1 MLTSTKLC
9 FTLYQ
14 NFNKQ
19 RCSVH
24 CSNIHAPL
32 PLLAALFVQ
41 WSFFLFNAKQF
52 WVNQGEM
59 IFHIQAFCFFF
70 PQADLKKKKK
80 EISCVV
86 SNHFD
91 CTFWFRRCTYQSLK
105 SNTFVCSTANVRC
118 DLHLFFLQIR
128 KNIKHRQLS
137 SHTPPTQYKVRLE
150 KREKQGMGGDRRFWR
165 HRRYLDSQQAEWLLW
180 LSVFC
185 SDTYDNRLY
194 SPDFWFLS

>member
-1 MLTSTKLC
+1 MLLSHCLPHS
-9 FTLYQ
+9 LYNGAFSFLMQ
-14 NFNKQ
+14 
-19 RCSVH
+19 
-24 CSNIHAPL
+24 SNSEWIKGKWYFIFKP
-32 PLLAALFVQ
+32 FV
-41 WSFFLFNAKQF
+41 
-52 WVNQGEM
+52 
-59 IFHIQAFCFFF
+59 FFF
-70 PQADLKKKKK
+70 PKQTLKKKK

-137 SHTPPTQYKVRLE
+137 SHTPPTQNKVRLE